1 MLMMMQDIVIA
12 DSRMAVQSLLL
23 TDELFRASN
32 IATRKKY
39 VQLVESVREHGGDV
53 KICSALHVSGERTSS
68 GLHGVS
74 CVSCSRWRVFSSA
87 ELKQLGGVAAV
98 LRFPLPDVGGDEES
112 EEEEEG
118 ADKDGQSSSSE
129 AEPKP

>member
-1 MLMMMQDIVIA
+1 MMVVVMVAAVMMMQDIVVA

-53 KICSALHVSGERTSS
+53 KICSALHVSGERTPSS
-68 GLHGVS
+68 GLHRVRVVRVVR
-74 CVSCSRWRVFSSA
+74 VSCSRGRVFSP
-87 ELKQLGGVAAV
+87 
-98 LRFPLPDVGGDEES
+98 R
-112 EEEEEG
+112 
-118 ADKDGQSSSSE
+118 QS
-129 AEPKP
+129 